1 MHGQYA
7 GGIGPKTDKG
17 SLSERGHAADTGQ
30 QHQTDRD
37 QAGDADIVEQRDPVI
52 RHQPGEG
59 RDQDRQ
65 RADDRNDGALGKLH
79 SVSSA
84 WGATSERHAST
95 GMIRVNTSTSLKL
108 LAQNENNASAN
119 PTPSAARTVSG

>member
-1 MHGQYA
+1 MPGQHA
-7 GGIGPKTDKG
+7 GGIGPKTDKCG
-17 SLSERGHAADTGQ
+17 LPERGHAADAGQ
-30 QHQTDRD
+30 QHQADRD
-37 QAGDADIVEQRDPVI
+37 QAGDADVVEQRDPVI

-65 RADDRNDGALGKLH
+65 RADDGDEWPPGRFH

-84 WGATSERHAST
+84 CGAYTERHAST

-108 LAQNENNASAN
+108 LAQNENSASAN
-119 PTPSAARTVSG
+119 PTPSAASTVSG

>member
-1 MHGQYA
+1 MHGQHT
-7 GGIGPKTDKG
+7 GGIGAEADKSG
-17 SLSERGHAADTGQ
+17 LSERGHAADAGQ
-30 QHQTDRD
+30 QHQPDRD
-37 QAGDADIVEQRDPVI
+37 QAGDADVIEQRHPVI

-65 RADDRNDGALGKLH
+65 RADEWDERPPGQLH
-79 SVSSA
+79 SASSA

-95 GMIRVNTSTSLKL
+95 GMIKVNTSTSLKL
-108 LAQNENNASAN
+108 LAQNENSASAN